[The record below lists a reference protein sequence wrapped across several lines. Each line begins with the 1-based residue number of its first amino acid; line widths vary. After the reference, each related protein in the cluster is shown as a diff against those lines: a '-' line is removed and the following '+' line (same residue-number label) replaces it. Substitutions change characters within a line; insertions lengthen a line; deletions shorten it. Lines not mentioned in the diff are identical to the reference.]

1 MMLLLHIHCKGM
13 KNYMLQIQLAK
24 TDHYNASRRG
34 GGGGGNSEQFGP
46 GDLSSARTVEQPQ
59 NKALLLQPGHAYNHY
74 NKGKLF
80 KFLSNCDDGC
90 LKT

>member
-34 GGGGGNSEQFGP
+34 GGGGGGGIVSSLAQETCFQLEQLNSR
-46 GDLSSARTVEQPQ
+46 RTRPYFFSWVMPIIIITRE
-59 NKALLLQPGHAYNHY
+59 
-74 NKGKLF
+74 
-80 KFLSNCDDGC
+80 
-90 LKT
+90 TI